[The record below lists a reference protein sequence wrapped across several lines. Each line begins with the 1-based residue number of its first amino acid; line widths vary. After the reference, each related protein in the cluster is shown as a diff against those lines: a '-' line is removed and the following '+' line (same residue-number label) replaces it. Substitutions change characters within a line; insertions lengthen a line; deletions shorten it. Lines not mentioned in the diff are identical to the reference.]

1 MTLLRFLG
9 YWLALDALLLGIW
22 CLAIIAKTARQ
33 ARDHRET
40 DDAEL
45 CGFFIVPEAINSIHD
60 EDQ

>member
-1 MTLLRFLG
+1 MSLYRFLG
-9 YWLALDALLLGIW
+9 IWLALDALLVGIW
-22 CLAIIAKTARQ
+22 CLAIIAQTARQ
-33 ARDHRET
+33 ARENRET